1 MLNDDLGED
10 HVGIIILYCPCDIST
25 MSIWRWALSHTI
37 LHGHYLKAL
46 LKSYD
51 DNNIF
56 DVDVEGT
63 ICLKKKKNT
72 FHKRKRKALDVD
84 VLMSRI
90 NKLLFE
96 ESIRTIGTT
105 VCCSLNCC
113 QYFLCK
119 KIALMKEEFWKML
132 YENKKAYGLDI
143 PQQLHL
149 RVDVKK

>member
-1 MLNDDLGED
+1 
-10 HVGIIILYCPCDIST
+10 
-25 MSIWRWALSHTI
+25 
-37 LHGHYLKAL
+37 LKAL

-56 DVDVEGT
+56 DVDVREQFVWR
-63 ICLKKKKNT
+63 KKKT

-96 ESIRTIGTT
+96 ESIQTIGTI

-119 KIALMKEEFWKML
+119 KIALMKEEFRKML
-132 YENKKAYGLDI
+132 YENKKVYGLDI

-149 RVDVKK
+149 RVDVKKWKFIII